1 MVEYKGHDGGL
12 TWTGVIAG
20 WKQVVDLAGGAI
32 YQGGIAHL
40 QIGRQLGLGTST
52 VNLIVRRTFHYDR
65 GECFKLSV
73 VMEYINRDEWSC
85 ILEYQ
90 QRCSEMYCNDSIAEA
105 PLGWRGNERI
115 IEEMP
120 KSRYQK
126 DQKDVAD
133 VLRHIAHESMP
144 LVLKYRHAQSK
155 AAERGLSLDDFLWE
169 SPNHHETRIVCTPSS
184 QTDSPLRALRL
195 DIHIIDVILHARDP
209 TFFITID
216 LALAPITCSPSHSIS
231 FSTCT
236 LRLDVPYAELANA
249 TIPNFSSQILSLS
262 TDSRSAERVIAT
274 NGPTQTI
281 NLNVVQVMAPVAG
294 DVFAGPISGGNN
306 GGRNNTNNSK
316 F

>member
-1 MVEYKGHDGGL
+1 MRWKISACACMIAQDPWCGNLLSVGEHISRCMGWCEILWDHVCRHRFFAQNDVMVEYKGHDGGL

-144 LVLKYRHAQSK
+144 LVLKYRHGMHLVSYNEHVA
-155 AAERGLSLDDFLWE
+155 LSHMF
-169 SPNHHETRIVCTPSS
+169 
-184 QTDSPLRALRL
+184 
-195 DIHIIDVILHARDP
+195 
-209 TFFITID
+209 
-216 LALAPITCSPSHSIS
+216 
-231 FSTCT
+231 
-236 LRLDVPYAELANA
+236 
-249 TIPNFSSQILSLS
+249 
-262 TDSRSAERVIAT
+262 
-274 NGPTQTI
+274 G
-281 NLNVVQVMAPVAG
+281 
-294 DVFAGPISGGNN
+294 
-306 GGRNNTNNSK
+306 
-316 F
+316 